1 MPALPHIEAVLE
13 DVCTAHLSA
22 ETAVTVT
29 TAGKRS
35 DPTRSV
41 GVLRAVFPHGFLIGP
56 ASPHAD
62 WPRAFVAYTDLYTG
76 HARVEAGP
84 LQAPVRDALR
94 RLLGPE
100 HALFII
106 RTTPLAAGDPR

>member
-1 MPALPHIEAVLE
+1 MPALLHIEAVLH
-13 DVCTAHLSA
+13 DVCSRHFGD
-22 ETAVTVT
+22 EVTAVVA

-35 DPTRSV
+35 EPVSTS
-41 GVLRAVFPHGFLIGP
+41 GVLVAAFAHGFLLGP
-56 ASPHAD
+56 ASPCAN

-76 HARVEAGP
+76 HARVDSGP
-84 LQAPVRDALR
+84 LQLPIREALR

-106 RTTPLAAGDPR
+106 RTVPLAAGDRR